1 MSEDSNFGMGRSAGR
16 SKGNRAGAGAVRRAP
31 QRERD
36 YIDPPGHAERAK
48 WADEEDQRTWWD
60 DLTPRGRRVM
70 DVVAVGSYIFMCVL
84 LAVVVCAWWGLI

>member
-1 MSEDSNFGMGRSAGR
+1 MSEQMGHSAGR
-16 SKGNRAGAGAVRRAP
+16 SRRNREGAGAVRRAP

-36 YIDPPGHAERAK
+36 GIDRPGYAEDHAR
-48 WADEEDQRTWWD
+48 WADEEQRTWWD

-70 DVVAVGSYIFMCVL
+70 DVIAVGSYIFMCVL

>member
-48 WADEEDQRTWWD
+48 WADEEQERPWV
-60 DLTPRGRRVM
+60 LTSRGEKVM
-70 DVVAVGSYIFMCVL
+70 AVVAAGSWVFFCVL
-84 LAVVVCAWWGLI
+84 LAVVVCAWWGLL